1 MFDFFDCLKKSP
13 LRWVVCGCGV
23 AVSAENPAEKPSSLV
38 FPDFSRGQVLWEGC
52 RILNGLEGP

>member
-1 MFDFFDCLKKSP
+1 MVCTW
-13 LRWVVCGCGV
+13 WVGV
-23 AVSAENPAEKPSSLV
+23 LAKNPSEKPSSGV